1 MTKVSIETEGS
12 SSGADRR
19 RFERA
24 EVVVQIEYSTVDDLF
39 SEFTRDI
46 NEGGLFIET
55 EDPLALGTTVD
66 LQFLLPGSSDPIKA
80 AAEIVRLSDGSDG
93 EPVGMAV
100 EFDSLPADAR
110 KRINELIRSMRSRS

>member
-80 AAEIVRLSDGSDG
+80 AAEIVRLSDGSGG

>member
-12 SSGADRR
+12 SGGADRR

>member
-1 MTKVSIETEGS
+1 MARVKIETEES
-12 SSGADRR
+12 SGGADRR

-24 EVVVQIEYSTVDDLF
+24 DVVVEIEYSTVDELF

-46 NEGGLFIET
+46 NEGGVFIET
-55 EDPLALGTTVD
+55 DNPQAVGTTVD

-80 AAEIVRLSDGSDG
+80 AAQIVRLSDGSGG

-100 EFDSLPADAR
+100 EFDSLPTDAR
-110 KRINELIRSMRSRS
+110 KRINELIRSMRSRG

>member
-12 SSGADRR
+12 SGGADRR

-24 EVVVQIEYSTVDDLF
+24 EVVVQIEYSTIDDLF

>member
-24 EVVVQIEYSTVDDLF
+24 EVVVQIEYSTIDDLF

-55 EDPLALGTTVD
+55 EDPLALGTIVD

>member
-55 EDPLALGTTVD
+55 EDPLALGTIVD

-80 AAEIVRLSDGSDG
+80 AAEIVRLSDGSGG